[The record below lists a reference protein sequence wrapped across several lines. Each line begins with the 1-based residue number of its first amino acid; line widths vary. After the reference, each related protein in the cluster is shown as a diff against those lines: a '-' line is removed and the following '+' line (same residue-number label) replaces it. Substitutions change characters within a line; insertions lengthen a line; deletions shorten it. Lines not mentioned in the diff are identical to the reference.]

1 MLIIE
6 TMVLASIITFIATS
20 TGFLGLAL
28 ASSLTIEDQL
38 SLQDPLQDRV
48 TICHIPNGNHTGGRD
63 LTVGEDVVPNHLAH
77 GDRIGTCFP
86 AKEPTVTV
94 EPPSTCISTENGLVA
109 YARFILSGFPIGT
122 VLIMDSQFSEPLQ
135 EVEVQSETQSA
146 PVEFSTGEK
155 TVNVFADANKD
166 LQQGPGEVSVT
177 KKFTV
182 KC

>member
-1 MLIIE
+1 ML
-6 TMVLASIITFIATS
+6 LASIITSIATS
-20 TGFLGLAL
+20 TGFLSPAL

-48 TICHIPNGNHTGGRD
+48 TICHIPDGNRTSARD
-63 LTVGEDVVPNHLAH
+63 LTVGEDVVPDHLAH

-86 AKEPTVTV
+86 TKEPTVTV
-94 EPPSTCISTENGLVA
+94 EPPTTCISTENGLVG

-135 EVEVQSETQSA
+135 EVEVQAKIHSV

-155 TVNVFADANKD
+155 TVKVFADANKN
-166 LQQGPGEVSVT
+166 LQQEPGEVPVT
-177 KKFTV
+177 KTFTIT
-182 KC
+182 C